1 MPIPLFNA
9 PVDVT
14 DSFTSRRRVGVLYH
28 PRIDASHELGEAL
41 VDALGAAGAQA
52 QLHSAWALDLA
63 ELVEELD
70 WLAALGGDG
79 TVLRVARESAR
90 FGVPTLGVNFG
101 RLGFLAEV
109 APEEA
114 LALVPTVLT
123 GNGWIEERLMLTCTA
138 QSGTQSIGPLD
149 AVNEVFVG
157 RGQIA
162 RPVRLTLF
170 IDGFETME
178 FAADGLIVATPTGS
192 TAYSLSAGG
201 PVVSPTMDAVLVT
214 PVVPHPIP
222 VRTLVLPRNA
232 TIGIRVAVDGEAM
245 LSTDGYTH
253 HALREGDCVE
263 VVASPTPARFLRLN
277 RPEHFYH
284 TLVERLQRW

>member
-1 MPIPLFNA
+1 MANPLFTVPANA
-9 PVDVT
+9 T
-14 DSFTSRRRVGVLYH
+14 DSFTSRGRVGVLYH
-28 PRIDASHELGEAL
+28 PRIEPSRALGEEL
-41 VDALGAAGAQA
+41 VRVLGQAGAEA
-52 QLHSAWALDLA
+52 HLHSAWAEDLA
-63 ELVEELD
+63 SWIETAD

-109 APEEA
+109 APEDA
-114 LALVPTVLT
+114 LTLVPTVLT
-123 GNGWIEERLMLTCTA
+123 GSGWIEERLMLTCVTLDGA
-138 QSGTQSIGPLD
+138 ERIGPLD

-157 RGQIA
+157 RGRVA
-162 RPVRLTLF
+162 RPVRLTLA
-170 IDGFETME
+170 IDGFETMQ

-201 PVVSPTMDAVLVT
+201 PVVSPTMDAILVT

-232 TIGIRVAVDGEAM
+232 TIGIRVEVDGEAV

-253 HALREGDCVE
+253 HSLHNGDCVE
-263 VVASPTPARFLRLN
+263 VVAASAPARFLRLN